1 MQILTIAG
9 NVGSVKEIKDV
20 GGDKVLNFSIAVD
33 NGKDNSGEKRD
44 PTWIDCALWG
54 KRAESLAPYIAKG
67 SKLAV
72 SGRPGCRA
80 HEGKAYL
87 SVTVDS
93 LTFMSSKSDGER
105 SSGGGGSSDD
115 YSSGFSTGGA
125 NKPSGPKE
133 TYDLNDDVPFLRMAG
148 PFDPA

>member
-9 NVGSVKEIKDV
+9 NVGNVKDLKEV
-20 GGDKVLNFSIAVD
+20 NGEKVLNFSIAVD
-33 NGKDNSGEKRD
+33 NGKDKQGEKRD
-44 PTWIDCALWG
+44 PTWFDCALWG

-87 SVTVDS
+87 SLTVDS
-93 LTFMSSKSDGER
+93 LTFMSSKADGEKASEPR
-105 SSGGGGSSDD
+105 QEEKAEYKAPADNYPDDSDI
-115 YSSGFSTGGA
+115 
-125 NKPSGPKE
+125 
-133 TYDLNDDVPFLRMAG
+133 PF
-148 PFDPA
+148 